1 MSKVDEIVSRL
12 HSLEPLPQV
21 AMRVLELSR
30 REDLIPRDLATVV
43 QTDPAITAKVLK
55 LCNSAYYGFQR
66 EIASLDEASNLLGTR
81 ALTNLVLTSCGG
93 RYFRDYGE
101 STPKSREA
109 LWERSVTMALAASI
123 LARLHGDVDKNR
135 AYTVGLLQNIG
146 HLVLDRFLHDERET
160 IREEVRAGST
170 LLAAEETVL
179 GLHHA
184 EVGARLVERWDFPEV
199 LVDTIRHHH
208 VPGEATVDPE
218 LAAVVQMAEH
228 VTSRREVGRGLDD
241 LLGDLASFSIDLE
254 GLGGMSLAEL
264 EELLTSELD
273 RAREF
278 VAA

>member
-1 MSKVDEIVSRL
+1 MTKVDEIVSTL
-12 HSLEPLPQV
+12 QSLEPLPQV

-30 REDLIPRDLATVV
+30 DEDVVPRDLAAVV
-43 QTDPAITAKVLK
+43 RTDAAITAKVLK

-93 RYFRDYGE
+93 QYFRNFGS
-101 STPKSREA
+101 STKTSREA
-109 LWERSVTMALAASI
+109 LWERSVTIALASNI
-123 LARLHGDVDKNR
+123 LAGLHGEVDKNR

-146 HLVLDRFLHDERET
+146 HLVLDRFLTDERET
-160 IREEVRAGST
+160 ILHEVQAGT
-170 LLAAEETVL
+170 PLLDAEETVL

-184 EVGARLVERWDFPEV
+184 EVGARLVERWNFPDV

-208 VPGEATVDPE
+208 VPSGASVDPK
-218 LAAVVQMAEH
+218 LAEVVQMAEH
-228 VTSRREVGRGLDD
+228 VTTAREVGQGLGG
-241 LLGDLASFSIDLE
+241 LIGELAGYSLDLE
-254 GLGGMSLAEL
+254 GMGGLSIGEL
-264 EELLTSELD
+264 ETMLATEIE

>member
-1 MSKVDEIVSRL
+1 MTRVDEIVSTLR
-12 HSLEPLPQV
+12 SLEPLPQV
-21 AMRVLELSR
+21 AMRVMEISR
-30 REDLIPRDLATVV
+30 KDDVVPRDLAAVV
-43 QTDPAITAKVLK
+43 RTDAAITAKVLK

-81 ALTNLVLTSCGG
+81 TLTNLVLTSCGG
-93 RYFRDYGE
+93 QYFRNFGE
-101 STPKSREA
+101 STESSREH
-109 LWERSVTMALAASI
+109 LWERSVTIALAASI
-123 LARLHGDVDKNR
+123 LARLHGEVDKSR

-160 IREEVRAGST
+160 ILNEVRSGSP
-170 LLAAEETVL
+170 LLAAEENIL

-184 EVGARLVERWDFPEV
+184 EVGARLAERWEFPEV

-208 VPGEATVDPE
+208 VPSAAKVDPE

-228 VTSRREVGRGLDD
+228 VTTVREVGQGLGG
-241 LLGDLASFSIDLE
+241 LVAELAGYSLDLE
-254 GLGGMSLAEL
+254 GMGGLSIGEL
-264 EELLTSELD
+264 ETMLSTEIE